1 MYRLGLIQHQRG
13 REVDAIATLE
23 RCRDLALVEHD
34 ERALVF
40 ERVVRAW
47 ALGALGRYGEA
58 LSALD
63 DVSTI
68 GRGEESVVR
77 GRVPNTRA
85 SLLFDL
91 GLIEMALDAD
101 EESLEIT
108 QARTEP
114 APPSRRSRRCSTWPP
129 ITSGW
134 VTPTEPLRTS
144 DRSTPSLSMPSP
156 RDFDT

>member
-1 MYRLGLIQHQRG
+1 M
-13 REVDAIATLE
+13 
-23 RCRDLALVEHD
+23 
-34 ERALVF
+34 F

-58 LSALD
+58 LAVLD

-85 SLLFDL
+85 SLFFDL

-108 QARTEP
+108 RGAQDGA
-114 APPSRRSRRCSTWPP
+114 APRSRRSRRCSTWPP

-144 DRSTPSLSMPSP
+144 DRSTPSLSMPST
-156 RDFDT
+156 RDSDT